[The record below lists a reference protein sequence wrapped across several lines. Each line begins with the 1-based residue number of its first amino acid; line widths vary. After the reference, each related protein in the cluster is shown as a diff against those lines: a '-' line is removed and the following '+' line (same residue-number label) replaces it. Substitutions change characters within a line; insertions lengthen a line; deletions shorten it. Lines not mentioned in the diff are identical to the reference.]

1 MCSKVIPMAS
11 GVWKIWYGNAL
22 DMILVGPYGSQR
34 YAVESASSILLYCS
48 APKGVSEIS
57 SPGSRLAV
65 MSCCAA
71 AGDQTPLKSRTHFAL
86 SAGELGPAP
95 CAATSVGTKIRTA
108 MVAAMSIAIGKRLL
122 ILKLLSE
129 LNHGRPR

>member
-1 MCSKVIPMAS
+1 
-11 GVWKIWYGNAL
+11 
-22 DMILVGPYGSQR
+22 MILVGPYGSHL
-34 YAVESASSILLYCS
+34 YAGESASSILLYCS

-71 AGDQTPLKSRTHFAL
+71 EGDHTPLKSRTHFAL

-95 CAATSVGTKIRTA
+95 CAAANAGVRISPA
-108 MVAAMSIAIGKRLL
+108 AAAAMSIEIGKRLL
-122 ILKLLSE
+122 IYNSPLI
-129 LNHGRPR
+129 RT